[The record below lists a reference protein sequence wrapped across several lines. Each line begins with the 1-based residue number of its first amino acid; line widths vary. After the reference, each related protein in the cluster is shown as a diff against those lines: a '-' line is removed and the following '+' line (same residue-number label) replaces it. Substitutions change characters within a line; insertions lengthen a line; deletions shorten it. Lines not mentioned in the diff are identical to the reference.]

1 MPKPVPFLWFDG
13 QAEEAAAL
21 YTGLFPDSRIT
32 GVAHRPPGA
41 PDDQA
46 GEVLTVTFTLDG
58 QDFVGLNGGPQ
69 ITFSEG
75 VSFQIVCTDQAEV
88 DRYWDGLIADGGS
101 EGPCGWL
108 KDRFGLSWQVVPA
121 MLLELLQDPDR
132 ERAGRAFAAMMDM
145 KRLDVAR
152 LQRAADGQPA

>member
-1 MPKPVPFLWFDG
+1 MPKPVPFLWFDD

-21 YTGLFPDSRIT
+21 YTGLFPNSRIT
-32 GVAHRPPGA
+32 DVARRPPGS
-41 PDDQA
+41 PDSQA
-46 GEVLTVTFTLDG
+46 GEVLTVGFTLDG
-58 QDFVGLNGGPQ
+58 QDFVALNGGPS

-75 VSFQIVCTDQAEV
+75 VSFQVVCADQAEV

-121 MLLELLQDPDR
+121 FLLALLQDPDR
-132 ERAGRAFAAMMDM
+132 ERAGRGFAAMMAM
-145 KRLDVAR
+145 KRLDVAE
-152 LQRAADGQPA
+152 LQRAADAQPA